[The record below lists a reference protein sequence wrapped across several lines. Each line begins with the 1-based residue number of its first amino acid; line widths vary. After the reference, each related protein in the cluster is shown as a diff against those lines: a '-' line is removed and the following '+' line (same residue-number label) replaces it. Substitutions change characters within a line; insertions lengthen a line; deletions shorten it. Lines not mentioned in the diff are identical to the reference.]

1 MKVNEITDIYKALG
15 DETRL
20 RIVSLLLKEELC
32 VCELESLL
40 DLSQANASRHL
51 NRLSSAGITLK
62 RKRSQWVYYRLNEK
76 FSESHSD
83 ILAHVKKQAVRA
95 DEFKKDHAR
104 LAKYRKSGMN
114 CDDLKLHK
122 NKLFK

>member
-1 MKVNEITDIYKALG
+1 MKINEINDIYKALG

-20 RIVSLLLKEELC
+20 RIVSLLLNGELC

-51 NRLSSAGITLK
+51 NRLNSAGITSK
-62 RKRSQWVYYRLNEK
+62 RKRSQWVYYRIDDK
-76 FSESHSD
+76 FSETGSD
-83 ILAHVKKQAVRA
+83 ILAHVKKQTGRAV
-95 DEFKKDHAR
+95 ELKKDHAR
-104 LAKYRKSGMN
+104 LAEYRKSGLS
-114 CDDLKLHK
+114 CDELKLQK

>member
-1 MKVNEITDIYKALG
+1 MKVSEIADIYKALG

-20 RIVSLLLKEELC
+20 RIVSLLIKGELC

-51 NRLSSAGITLK
+51 NRLSSAGITSK

-76 FSESHSD
+76 FSESGSD
-83 ILAHVKKQAVRA
+83 ILAHVKK
-95 DEFKKDHAR
+95 HAGRSNELKSDYSR
-104 LAKYRKSGMN
+104 LAKYRKSGLS
-114 CDDLKLHK
+114 CDELKVQK
-122 NKLFK
+122 NKLFA

>member
-1 MKVNEITDIYKALG
+1 MDILTVLKALS

-20 RIVSLLLKEELC
+20 RIFSILLNGELC

-51 NRLSSAGITLK
+51 NRLSSAGITSK
-62 RKRSQWVYYRLNEK
+62 RKRSQWVYYRINEK
-76 FSESHSD
+76 FSESHSE
-83 ILAHVKKQAVRA
+83 ILAHVKKQAGRA
-95 DEFKKDHAR
+95 AELKKDHGR
-104 LAKYRKSGMN
+104 LAKYRKSGLS
-114 CDDLKLHK
+114 CDELKLQK